1 MTPEKRSVWIKEQ
14 ARALGFLDCRIAK
27 ADFLEEEAPLFE
39 KWLNKGFQGQM
50 AWLEDHFDLRMDP
63 RKLVPGARSVISL
76 MYNYFPE
83 EQSLQESAPKIA
95 RYALGRDYH
104 KVLRKKMK
112 QLMRSAHEQ
121 WGEVGGRA
129 FVDSGPVHERA
140 WARRSGLGWVG
151 KNSLLLNKQHGSY
164 FFLCELILD
173 VEIAADDPVT
183 DHCGSCTRCI
193 DACPTDAIVADQV
206 IDSQK
211 CISYLTIELKEAI
224 PEEFSSQL
232 NGWAFGCD
240 ICQEVCPWNRF
251 SSPHTEPDFH
261 PRSEMGSLDQKQWLE
276 ITEDLFGSY
285 FGNTP
290 LKRAGFDRFKANIQR
305 AVDSE
310 KIQKDK

>member
-173 VEIAADDPVT
+173 VELAADDPVT

-224 PEEFSSQL
+224 PEEFSAQL

-240 ICQEVCPWNRF
+240 ICQEVCP
-251 SSPHTEPDFH
+251 
-261 PRSEMGSLDQKQWLE
+261 
-276 ITEDLFGSY
+276 
-285 FGNTP
+285 
-290 LKRAGFDRFKANIQR
+290 
-305 AVDSE
+305 
-310 KIQKDK
+310 

>member
-1 MTPEKRSVWIKEQ
+1 MAQQRIS
-14 ARALGFLDCRIAK
+14 RADGL
-27 ADFLEEEAPLFE
+27 
-39 KWLNKGFQGQM
+39 
-50 AWLEDHFDLRMDP
+50 LEDHFDLRMDP

-240 ICQEVCPWNRF
+240 ICQEVCPGTDSAARIQNPIFIRDRRSVRWTKSSGSRSPRTF
-251 SSPHTEPDFH
+251 SGRILATRRSSGQDLTVSRRTSNGRWTLKKFKRTNDDGSFR
-261 PRSEMGSLDQKQWLE
+261 PRLLRE
-276 ITEDLFGSY
+276 I
-285 FGNTP
+285 
-290 LKRAGFDRFKANIQR
+290 
-305 AVDSE
+305 
-310 KIQKDK
+310 